1 MWKSGCVAA
10 KGIGLGMHFKDY
22 YDTLGVEPSAGEAE
36 IKTAYRR
43 LARKFHPD
51 VSKESGAEEK
61 FKAVNEAYEALRD
74 PQKRK
79 AYDQLRTRGYR
90 PGDEVHPPPGG
101 FGQGGAEGFDFDEI
115 FAGGGAGGGF
125 SDFFEE
131 MFGRRRAEGGS
142 GQRPGGQRP
151 QPRGDTRA
159 KLAVPLEA
167 VYNGDSVRISVNG
180 KTLDV
185 RVPKGIK
192 PGQMIRLGGQGTHG
206 DLLLEVEYA
215 AHPRFEVDGR
225 NIIHVLAVAP
235 WEAALGATVSV
246 PTLGGPVELR
256 IPADSEAGRKLRLR
270 GRGLPGSGSSP
281 AGDQIVELEVLAPR
295 AHSDAERDAYRNL
308 RDAFGDDW
316 RRA

>member
-1 MWKSGCVAA
+1 MQ
-10 KGIGLGMHFKDY
+10 FKDY
-22 YDTLGVEPSAGEAE
+22 YEILGVEPTAGEAE

-43 LARKFHPD
+43 LARKLHPD
-51 VSKESGAEEK
+51 VSKEAGAEEK

-74 PQKRK
+74 PQKRA

-90 PGDEVHPPPGG
+90 PGDEVHAPPGG
-101 FGQGGAEGFDFDEI
+101 FGQGGPEGFGDFDEI

-131 MFGRRRAEGGS
+131 LFGRRRTAGGF
-142 GQRPGGQRP
+142 GQHPGQGPAGHRAP
-151 QPRGDTRA
+151 PRGDTRA

-167 VYNGDSVRISVNG
+167 VYNGGNIRIGVNG
-180 KTLDV
+180 RTLDV

-192 PGQMIRLGGQGTHG
+192 PGQKIRLGGQGAQG
-206 DLLLEVEYA
+206 DLLLEIEYA
-215 AHPRFEVDGR
+215 AHPQFEVDGR
-225 NIIHVLAVAP
+225 NIIHVLPVAP
-235 WEAALGATVSV
+235 WEAALGSTVSV
-246 PTLGGPVELR
+246 PTLGGSVELK

-270 GRGLPGSGSSP
+270 GRGLPATSSTP
-281 AGDQIVELEVLAPR
+281 AGDQIVELEVLAPK
-295 AHSDAERDAYRNL
+295 AHTDGERDAYARL